1 MNTLQFSDHLVP
13 YEMFI
18 KDLASQIV
26 RLLKED
32 SNDPEFISQRK
43 AFELFCPNKDE
54 RVSAKNAAV
63 AYNGNVT
70 NTQVGDRVVDGSL
83 AVANIQITSL
93 QNELDTLKKSN
104 ATLHNNLEDK
114 ERIIAMKQEKI
125 DMMQKVMD
133 LMQEK
138 IDALEGR

>member
-43 AFELFCPNKDE
+43 AFELFGRANVERWKRLGLVHAYKTADLRFLQRCPQDYLK
-54 RVSAKNAAV
+54 V
-63 AYNGNVT
+63 AP
-70 NTQVGDRVVDGSL
+70 
-83 AVANIQITSL
+83 
-93 QNELDTLKKSN
+93 
-104 ATLHNNLEDK
+104 K
-114 ERIIAMKQEKI
+114 EIK
-125 DMMQKVMD
+125 KVMED
-133 LMQEK
+133 VGNNIIGQKRE
-138 IDALEGR
+138 

>member
-43 AFELFCPNKDE
+43 AFELFGRANVERWKRLGLVHAYKRPGKHEYKTADLRFLQRCPQDYLK
-54 RVSAKNAAV
+54 V
-63 AYNGNVT
+63 AP
-70 NTQVGDRVVDGSL
+70 
-83 AVANIQITSL
+83 
-93 QNELDTLKKSN
+93 
-104 ATLHNNLEDK
+104 K
-114 ERIIAMKQEKI
+114 EIK
-125 DMMQKVMD
+125 KVMED
-133 LMQEK
+133 VGNNIIGQKRE
-138 IDALEGR
+138 